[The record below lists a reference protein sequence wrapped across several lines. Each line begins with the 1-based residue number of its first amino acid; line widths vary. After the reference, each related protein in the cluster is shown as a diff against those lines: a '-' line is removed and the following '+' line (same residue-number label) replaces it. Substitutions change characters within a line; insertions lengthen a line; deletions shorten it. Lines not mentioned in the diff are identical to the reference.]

1 MALLNLHGQ
10 VAQPPP
16 FAILADTVSEQ
27 VIPDH
32 HVLFMEDPNGKMDLA
47 AARLALREGK
57 FRPWS
62 DSIAKKGMKRETY
75 WFHYRLENRT
85 GKNYET
91 GLDSWSNI
99 SRFYVIRQGDS
110 IETLV
115 TGDNVSN
122 RLKKEFLNFN
132 IAPVGMRA
140 NESIEVFYQAHFNT
154 SRFLRNFAIQVVEP
168 NRYARS
174 RLKLNEPNFIPRSA
188 AINGFFSGIMLITAL
203 IYLVFFYLGREKVY
217 LYFALML
224 LCFGT
229 EGNFS
234 HELTSDF
241 PQTRILFNIIGLSGF
256 YFLCHF
262 CRFYLKT
269 ASNLPRWDKVLL
281 ILANLMLVVGI
292 AEVFGN
298 TDLSEVATAV
308 LIPVNVGCIVI
319 TFFLLG
325 NRMQKEKKFL
335 RYALLPFL
343 VFIPFLFVIIISSML
358 LGTGQGIFNT
368 PALIWMSRHIS
379 LMVGLTFTWMIIS
392 FSRIL
397 FRQFIEQRQRIH
409 DQEKEKEK
417 MKLEQELER
426 AKLVEK
432 QKEDLEHQVAE
443 RTAELKLSLEN
454 LKATQA
460 QLIQNEKMASLGE
473 MTAGIAHEIQ
483 NPLNFVNNFAE
494 VNVELADE
502 IKSELAS
509 AVPDEKRRTLLF
521 ELLDSMAGNQE
532 KIRMHGK
539 RADNIV
545 KNMLQHS
552 RAGASKK
559 EATDLNALVEEYTKL
574 SYHGLRARDKSFNAG
589 YELDLDPSLGK
600 AEILP
605 QEFGRVVLNLVNNA
619 FYAVS
624 EKMKQGIPGY
634 APGIIVQ
641 TRAIFGNGSGS
652 TQKKP
657 GSDTSPVS
665 FMLTVRD
672 NGPGIPDR
680 VKEKIFQP
688 FFTTKPSGEGTGL
701 GLSISYDIIT
711 KGHGGRIWATS
722 EDGAGTTFHV
732 EIPTGK

>member
-1 MALLNLHGQ
+1 
-10 VAQPPP
+10 
-16 FAILADTVSEQ
+16 
-27 VIPDH
+27 
-32 HVLFMEDPNGKMDLA
+32 
-47 AARLALREGK
+47 
-57 FRPWS
+57 
-62 DSIAKKGMKRETY
+62 
-75 WFHYRLENRT
+75 
-85 GKNYET
+85 
-91 GLDSWSNI
+91 
-99 SRFYVIRQGDS
+99 
-110 IETLV
+110 
-115 TGDNVSN
+115 
-122 RLKKEFLNFN
+122 
-132 IAPVGMRA
+132 
-140 NESIEVFYQAHFNT
+140 
-154 SRFLRNFAIQVVEP
+154 
-168 NRYARS
+168 
-174 RLKLNEPNFIPRSA
+174 
-188 AINGFFSGIMLITAL
+188 
-203 IYLVFFYLGREKVY
+203 
-217 LYFALML
+217 
-224 LCFGT
+224 
-229 EGNFS
+229 
-234 HELTSDF
+234 
-241 PQTRILFNIIGLSGF
+241 
-256 YFLCHF
+256 
-262 CRFYLKT
+262 
-269 ASNLPRWDKVLL
+269 
-281 ILANLMLVVGI
+281 
-292 AEVFGN
+292 
-298 TDLSEVATAV
+298 
-308 LIPVNVGCIVI
+308 
-319 TFFLLG
+319 
-325 NRMQKEKKFL
+325 
-335 RYALLPFL
+335 
-343 VFIPFLFVIIISSML
+343 
-358 LGTGQGIFNT
+358 
-368 PALIWMSRHIS
+368 
-379 LMVGLTFTWMIIS
+379 MVGLTFTWMIIS